1 MISSPHTNCDR
12 YWDAADWVPPYYILD
27 HWCHGD
33 TECMHAKFQA
43 LLSACD
49 RGEVSYRR
57 SDNKTF
63 DDPVHEL
70 HARRILLISRDS
82 FDQWCVRLEGKSP
95 LPPVTAKPA
104 PAPEPVI
111 RRPTW
116 LDDSN
121 GPATTAVASMTAAS
135 SRPSW
140 AEQINSTPKVEFKP
154 SQKSAE
160 TLSVPSPRSVA
171 LTERELRRL
180 GVPANEIIAAFRVK
194 HDEASNRQWW
204 NERFSNATRY
214 KKVLKARIQKGQAS
228 RGDQHFPSWW
238 DPQQLATWLI
248 DEHFMPRERVL
259 LAFERAFPEH
269 GLPE

>member
-1 MISSPHTNCDR
+1 MISSPNSICDR

-70 HARRILLISRDS
+70 HARRILLINRAS

-95 LPPVTAKPA
+95 LPAVTLKPA
-104 PAPEPVI
+104 PPPEPVVQ
-111 RRPTW
+111 RPTW
-116 LDDSN
+116 LDDADDWPNTSS
-121 GPATTAVASMTAAS
+121 A

-140 AEQINSTPKVEFKP
+140 ADQINSSAKQADNPTHKATEVPAVE
-154 SQKSAE
+154 
-160 TLSVPSPRSVA
+160 SPPFIQR
-171 LTERELRRL
+171 TERELRRL
-180 GVPANEIIAAFRVK
+180 GVPANEIISAFRVK
-194 HDEASNRQWW
+194 HDEANNRQWW

-238 DPQQLATWLI
+238 NPQELAAWLI
-248 DEHFMPRERVL
+248 DEHHMPRERVV
-259 LAFERAFPEH
+259 LACERAFPEY